1 MRHLPLPCDARSWAS
16 AQLNGFSQIFLQRH
30 PGCGALLLCAILVG
44 APQLLGGALLGGFAS
59 WLTALRRGYPR
70 EDVEAGLYG
79 YNGVLLGML
88 LGARFEWTLHL
99 PLLIVCCAGLSTLLL
114 HRLLRNARERE
125 WLPAF
130 TSPFVGFGWVLLWL
144 AHGLQLTAPAAA
156 PAAVLDADS
165 IGLLLALLRGFGQV
179 IFLAD
184 PLAGACVLLALLL
197 ASWRVALWAAFGSA
211 LALAL
216 GLCLKLPTDTLLAGL
231 FSLNGV
237 LIGIAL
243 GKRLAS
249 LPVVV
254 IGVALGVLLQP
265 GFATFGL
272 PAMTAPFIL
281 ACWLVIAGGRL
292 LRQNGTRPRP
302 THLRH

>member
-1 MRHLPLPCDARSWAS
+1 M
-16 AQLNGFSQIFLQRH
+16 
-30 PGCGALLLCAILVG
+30 
-44 APQLLGGALLGGFAS
+44 LGGALLGGFAS

-114 HRLLRNARERE
+114 HRLLRNARGASGCPPS
-125 WLPAF
+125 PAP
-130 TSPFVGFGWVLLWL
+130 SSASAGCCWL

-156 PAAVLDADS
+156 PAVVLDADS

-197 ASWRVALWAAFGSA
+197 ASWRVALWASFGSA

>member
-1 MRHLPLPCDARSWAS
+1 MRHLSLPCDARSWAS

-30 PGCGALLLCAILVG
+30 PGCGILLLCAIAIG
-44 APQLLGGALLGGFAS
+44 APDLLGGALLGGFAS

-70 EDVEAGLYG
+70 DDVEAGLYG

-88 LGARFEWTLHL
+88 LCTRFAWTLHL
-99 PLLIVCCAGLSTLLL
+99 PLLIICCAGLSTLLL

-130 TSPFVGFGWVLLWL
+130 TSPFVGFGWLLLWL
-144 AHGLQLTAPAAA
+144 AHGLQLTALPTPPATIF
-156 PAAVLDADS
+156 DADAA
-165 IGLLLALLRGFGQV
+165 GLALALVRGFGQV

-184 PLAGACVLLALLL
+184 PVAGACVFLGLLL
-197 ASWRVALWAAFGSA
+197 ASWRVALWALFGSA
-211 LALAL
+211 LSLAL
-216 GLCLKLPTDTLLAGL
+216 GLWLRLPTDALLAGL

-237 LIGIAL
+237 LIGITL

-254 IGVALGVLLQP
+254 IGVALGTLLQP
-265 GFATFGL
+265 GFAAFQL

-292 LRQNGTRPRP
+292 WRQNGTRPRP
-302 THLRH
+302 TRLRH